1 MIKLILTIT
10 HFHPHATSRSYY
22 LTEILHTIL
31 CDGILA
37 QGSWF
42 RGVLL
47 SQQWLRGRKRDPWC
61 CASASDYSSL
71 PSFVY
76 EQTVG
81 ALDCQEQALVQLIF
95 GLNDRWRHVCL
106 GRTEKGPS
114 HFQAVYPWW
123 STLCFRIKGLPFAGL
138 PLEGNTDQPREWRSA
153 ENDQQGCAWRELYS
167 CFCLA
172 WGLVRSIKDVR
183 KIASPDLHSYCCI
196 DDSFGNLHCSQ
207 SPTKS
212 PTG

>member
-1 MIKLILTIT
+1 MAFWPKAHGLGASCFRSNGWEAGSATLGAARLPQIIPAC
-10 HFHPHATSRSYY
+10 HP
-22 LTEILHTIL
+22 
-31 CDGILA
+31 
-37 QGSWF
+37 
-42 RGVLL
+42 
-47 SQQWLRGRKRDPWC
+47 
-61 CASASDYSSL
+61 
-71 PSFVY
+71 FVY

-196 DDSFGNLHCSQ
+196 DDSFENLHCSQ